1 MKAKYIHSLKLAAHI
16 MNQGC
21 PIKGVKNDIKNP
33 NMDIYIFED
42 CEKVNNAIKTYK
54 KS

>member
-1 MKAKYIHSLKLAAHI
+1 MKPKYIHSLKLAAHL
-16 MNQGC
+16 MNCGC

-33 NMDIYIFED
+33 KMDIYIFED
-42 CEKVNNAIKTYK
+42 CEKVNEAIATYK